1 MPRGANQRINLPSW
15 GTFAKFM
22 IQNLFA
28 PKFERNERVM
38 LVKATRLGDEGE
50 FFVALWILGRQFYMV
65 ISQFHPY
72 NVLSNRS
79 IVFFLHLHEDDCST

>member
-50 FFVALWILGRQFYMV
+50 FFVALMDFRQTILYGNFT
-65 ISQFHPY
+65 ISS
-72 NVLSNRS
+72 V
-79 IVFFLHLHEDDCST
+79 

>member
-1 MPRGANQRINLPSW
+1 
-15 GTFAKFM
+15 M

-50 FFVALWILGRQFYMV
+50 FSVALMDFRQTILYGNFT
-65 ISQFHPY
+65 ISS
-72 NVLSNRS
+72 V
-79 IVFFLHLHEDDCST
+79 